1 MAEEQI
7 LQENETAAVQEPVQ
21 EAAPVQETAQDPV
34 QEETPVQETAS
45 EPSAEDKK
53 TDKEKTKST
62 YHLILFIDNKK
73 DGGVHQMGISR
84 GFVQILAGIIALA
97 LLVTIIGWKVNSSKR
112 EQLQLEKETLTA
124 QVEDLQ
130 SQVDT
135 LTADNQALSD
145 KVSILSETVTTK
157 VEQENIAQKESDEAH
172 FPQGF
177 PLSAS
182 ASMTTSEDDP
192 KCLIF
197 GCSEGSSIIAAGD
210 GVVLEVIPDVDYGYC
225 IRIDHENGY
234 ITEYYT
240 SSTPLIKEGDSVL
253 QGAILALVEGKN
265 AKLIYKV
272 YQDDKQ
278 IDPMEVIKIDG

>member
-7 LQENETAAVQEPVQ
+7 LQETETAAPAET
-21 EAAPVQETAQDPV
+21 EAE
-34 QEETPVQETAS
+34 
-45 EPSAEDKK
+45 SAKGKK
-53 TDKEKTKST
+53 KNRRNA
-62 YHLILFIDNKK
+62 YHLILFVDNKK

-84 GFVQILAGIIALA
+84 GVVQVLAGIIALA
-97 LLVTIIGWKVNSSKR
+97 LLVTIIGWKVNASKR
-112 EQLQLEKETLTA
+112 QELQIEKDALTA

-130 SQVDT
+130 AQVDT

-157 VEQENIAQKESDEAH
+157 VEQETIAQKESDEAH

-225 IRIDHENGY
+225 IRIDHQNGY

-265 AKLIYKV
+265 AKLIYKI
-272 YQDDKQ
+272 YQDGKQ

>member
-1 MAEEQI
+1 MAEEQS
-7 LQENETAAVQEPVQ
+7 LQES
-21 EAAPVQETAQDPV
+21 VQETAQEPV
-34 QEETPVQETAS
+34 KEAASTQSVQ
-45 EPSAEDKK
+45 KK
-53 TDKEKTKST
+53 EKST

-73 DGGVHQMGISR
+73 EGGVHQMGISR
-84 GFVQILAGIIALA
+84 RVVQVVAAVIAVA
-97 LLVTIIGWKVNSSKR
+97 LIVTIVGWKVNSSAR
-112 EQLQLEKETLTA
+112 EKLQIESDKLSA

-135 LTADNQALSD
+135 LTAENTALSD
-145 KVSILSETVTTK
+145 KVSILSNTVNTK
-157 VEQENIAQKESDEAH
+157 VEQETIAQKESDEAH
-172 FPQGF
+172 YPQGF

-197 GCSEGSSIIAAGD
+197 GCSEGTSIISAGD
-210 GVVLEVIPDVDYGYC
+210 GVVLEVLPDVDYGYC
-225 IRIDHENGY
+225 IRIDHQNGY

-240 SSTPLIKEGDSVL
+240 SSTPLIKEGDAVL

-265 AKLIYKV
+265 AKLAYKI
-272 YQDDKQ
+272 YQDDKE

>member
-7 LQENETAAVQEPVQ
+7 LQETETAAVQETETTAVQ
-21 EAAPVQETAQDPV
+21 EAG
-34 QEETPVQETAS
+34 
-45 EPSAEDKK
+45 K
-53 TDKEKTKST
+53 TDKKGKPKST

-84 GFVQILAGIIALA
+84 GFIQILVGIIAVA
-97 LLVTIIGWKVNSSKR
+97 FIVTVIGWKVNSSGR
-112 EQLQLEKETLTA
+112 EKLQIENDALAT

-130 SQVDT
+130 AQVDT

-172 FPQGF
+172 YPQGF

-192 KCLIF
+192 NCLIF

-210 GVVLEVIPDVDYGYC
+210 GVVLEVIPDADYGYC

>member
-112 EQLQLEKETLTA
+112 EQLQLEKE
-124 QVEDLQ
+124 
-130 SQVDT
+130 T